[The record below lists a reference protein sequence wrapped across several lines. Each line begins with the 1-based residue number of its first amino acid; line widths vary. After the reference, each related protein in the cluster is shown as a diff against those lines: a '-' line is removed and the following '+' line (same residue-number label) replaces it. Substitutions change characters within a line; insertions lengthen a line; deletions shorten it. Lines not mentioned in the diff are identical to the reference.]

1 MNNVILGV
9 LGLGI
14 VQAQKGS
21 LHKNGYN
28 MHTPVLYM

>member
-9 LGLGI
+9 SGLGI
-14 VQAQKGS
+14 MQAQKGS
-21 LHKNGYN
+21 LQKNGYD